1 MTYET
6 YIYLKNILYG
16 YRRLHPYGL
25 RKRRKYSVST
35 GYPVGIDR
43 SLCTES
49 DG

>member
-6 YIYLKNILYG
+6 YVHFKDIVYG
-16 YRRLHPYGL
+16 NGSLHSYSL
-25 RKRRKYSVST
+25 RKCRKYSGST
-35 GYPVGIDR
+35 GCPVGIDR